1 MSRKRKSEESTPTEI
16 PTATFEPPAADAAPA
31 ADTAVPGTEPPI
43 AEPATEAG
51 FAERVGQKKREPLAD
66 PFGIAVD
73 NVAGVRLLESRQD
86 RQVAIKFGDGGPES
100 KPSEA
105 VIERMKEAGFRWNPR
120 DRIWAH
126 PLRNNFDMSTRIA
139 AEELYQEVRQM
150 IREEKGIAA
159 EPEQRT
165 PF

>member
-1 MSRKRKSEESTPTEI
+1 MSRKHKSDETNEVNSNEI
-16 PTATFEPPAADAAPA
+16 PTATIDPPAANPAANADPSEAGAAP
-31 ADTAVPGTEPPI
+31 EP
-43 AEPATEAG
+43 G
-51 FAERVGQKKREPLAD
+51 FAEKVGQKKREPLAD

-86 RQVAIKFGDGGPES
+86 RQVAIKFGDGSAES

-120 DRIWAH
+120 DRIWAIRFATTSTW
-126 PLRNNFDMSTRIA
+126 LRRIE

-150 IREEKGIAA
+150 IREEKGLGA
-159 EPEQRT
+159 EVEQGKGA

>member
-1 MSRKRKSEESTPTEI
+1 MSRKRKSDETNDITSNEI
-16 PTATFEPPAADAAPA
+16 PTATIDPPAANPA
-31 ADTAVPGTEPPI
+31 ANADPSEAGPTPD
-43 AEPATEAG
+43 AG
-51 FAERVGQKKREPLAD
+51 FAEKVGQKKREQLAD

-73 NVAGVRLLESRQD
+73 NVACVRLLESRQD
-86 RQVAIKFGDGGPES
+86 RQMAIKFGDGSAES

-126 PLRNNFDMSTRIA
+126 PLRGNFDMTTRIE
-139 AEELYQEVRQM
+139 AEQLYQEVRQM
-150 IREEKGIAA
+150 IREEKGVGA
-159 EPEQRT
+159 EAEQGKGA